1 MKVFSQFYKQVVP
14 GRIRRFISSLVGDL
28 SGSDA
33 RIQHLENQLAQRD
46 VEISNLRS
54 DLATNTEQT
63 FAMLS
68 SRDNR
73 IHEFVKSALALAA
86 TELKEVKLVTTE
98 SKSCALGNIFD
109 HCGSDKNS
117 RHSYADVYEDLLA
130 DKEVPR
136 ILEIGLGSLN
146 DFPYAGLRPGC
157 SLQAWRTRYP
167 EAFIVGADIDPE
179 SVQAVSEIAFLV
191 DQTDPSSL
199 DELSRKLSEYGLFDL
214 IVDDGFHDP
223 HANIQTMIKMLPHL
237 SKDGAYVIED
247 VHSSLI
253 NFWRLVIAAMDL
265 PGEIFDLSQLRP
277 LVDDNVLIVLKSVPN
292 D

>member
-1 MKVFSQFYKQVVP
+1 MKAFSQFYKQVVP
-14 GRIRRFISSLVGDL
+14 RRIRRFISSLVGNL

-33 RIQHLENQLAQRD
+33 RIQHLENQLVRRD
-46 VEISNLRS
+46 LEISNLRS

-86 TELKEVKLVTTE
+86 TELKGVTLVTTE
-98 SKSCALGNIFD
+98 SKSCELGNIFD
-109 HCGSDKNS
+109 QYGSDKNS
-117 RHSYADVYEDLLA
+117 RHSYADVYEDLLT

-146 DFPYAGLRPGC
+146 DFPYAGLKPGC
-157 SLQAWRTRYP
+157 SLQAWRARYP
-167 EAFIVGADIDPE
+167 EALIVGADIDPE

-191 DQTDPSSL
+191 DQTDSSSL
-199 DELSRKLSEYGLFDL
+199 DELSRKLSVYGLFDL

-223 HANIQTMIKMLPHL
+223 HANIQTLIKMLPHL
-237 SKDGAYVIED
+237 SKDGSYVIED

-253 NFWRLVIAAMDL
+253 NFWRLVIAAMGL
-265 PGEIFDLSQLRP
+265 HGEILDLSQQRP
-277 LVDDNVLIVLKSVPN
+277 LVDDNVLIVLKRT
-292 D
+292 